1 MVRDQPPSH
10 IRCRLTLFDTH
21 ATPLLYTFFS
31 LSRALGYFII
41 DNDCAVCGDSQ
52 NNEMKRGINAMMTQ
66 ALYLEN
72 HFDCKDAGECVIEVV
87 EDLVAKA
94 ALFHRIFGG

>member
-1 MVRDQPPSH
+1 
-10 IRCRLTLFDTH
+10 
-21 ATPLLYTFFS
+21 
-31 LSRALGYFII
+31 
-41 DNDCAVCGDSQ
+41 
-52 NNEMKRGINAMMTQ
+52 MMTQ